1 MWKPEEGEVMA
12 DTLSYDEEAYG
23 ALTEEEK
30 SKVKEIR
37 GRLDFNNPNTVLQYG
52 AGVQGKISDFADM
65 ILSEVRAKDTDYV
78 GKILND
84 LMFKIK
90 ELQIDG
96 LSSGGFFSKIPFV
109 KPLLDNAKKF
119 MAGYRDVSVQIV
131 KIVEELERAKAQL
144 LRDVTTLDNLY
155 EKNIEYFRELNLYIL
170 AGKMKLFELQETLA
184 SRGESAEK
192 SGGPIE
198 VQKYRDMV
206 QFAGR
211 VDKKLHDLRLS
222 RTLSLQ
228 TAPQIRLVQNNNQA
242 LAEKIQSSILN
253 TVPLWKSQMVIAI
266 SLLRQRNIL
275 EVQKGVSETTQALLQ
290 KNAEMIKESSADV
303 AKEAERGIVDI
314 ETLKK
319 VNADLIGTI
328 EETLKI
334 QQEGKLRRKQAGEE
348 IEKIE
353 RELRESLLRIKEMR
367 EAASRDTGG

>member
-1 MWKPEEGEVMA
+1 MT
-12 DTLSYDEEAYG
+12 DTLSHDDEAYG

-30 SKVKEIR
+30 SKLKEIQ
-37 GRLDFNNPNTVLQYG
+37 GRLDFNNSNTVLQYG
-52 AGVQGKISDFADM
+52 AGVQSKISDFADT

-78 GKILND
+78 GKILSD

-96 LSSGGFFSKIPFV
+96 LSSGGFFAKIPFV

-144 LRDVTTLDNLY
+144 LRDVATLDQLY

-170 AGKMKLFELQETLA
+170 AGKMKLLELQDTLA
-184 SRGESAEK
+184 SRGEEAEK
-192 SGGPIE
+192 SGDPLDI
-198 VQKYRDMV
+198 QQYRDMM
-206 QFAGR
+206 QFANR
-211 VDKKLHDLRLS
+211 IDKKLHDLRLS

-228 TAPQIRLVQNNNQA
+228 TAPQIRLVQSNNQE

-275 EVQKGVSETTQALLQ
+275 EVQRGVSETTRALLE
-290 KNAEMIKESSADV
+290 KNAEMMKESSAGV
-303 AKEAERGIVDI
+303 AKEAEKGIVDI

-334 QQEGKLRRKQAGEE
+334 QHEGKLRRRQAGEE

-367 EAASRDTGG
+367 EAAPGDAGM